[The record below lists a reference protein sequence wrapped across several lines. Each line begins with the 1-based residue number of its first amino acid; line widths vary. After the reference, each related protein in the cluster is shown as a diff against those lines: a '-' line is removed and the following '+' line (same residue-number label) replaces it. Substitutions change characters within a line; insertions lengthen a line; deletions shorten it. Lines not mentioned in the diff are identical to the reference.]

1 MKVKGRDKLA
11 FIVLIVLIF
20 LLWRQLLFGSAG
32 TITEIT
38 GPTQITRG
46 EEKIKGAL
54 KVGVES
60 NDRVETL
67 DSKTGITFVDD
78 THVTISEHSK
88 LILDEFVFDPK
99 SSSGKIGLKAPLGTV
114 RYLSGK
120 IARNNHNNVNVTTP
134 TASIA
139 VRGTDFSMTVDETG
153 KSLIILLPTKIGNK
167 YVVGKIDVTTMA
179 GTVTLDKAFEGTV
192 ATAFN
197 LKPSTPVIF
206 KLDGNDVDNNLIL
219 SNPKKEESSLDKAR
233 AAAYAMEQEEL
244 QKTAQLYAMTKAI
257 EKLDASSFVFVQ
269 DQADAS
275 KNKLQTTFKSNTIK
289 IIVPNGENVTV
300 NYTYAGGTATAKNG
314 TGTGVTIN
322 ITQR

>member
-1 MKVKGRDKLA
+1 MAKVIIL
-11 FIVLIVLIF
+11 F
-20 LLWRQLLFGSAG
+20 LLISSTLFGSAG
-32 TITEIT
+32 QITDIT

-46 EEKIKGAL
+46 SDKIKGAL
-54 KVGVES
+54 KVGIES
-60 NDRVETL
+60 NDKVETL
-67 DSKTGITFVDD
+67 NSKTGITFADD

-88 LILDEFVFDPK
+88 LLIDDFVYDPK

-120 IARNNHNNVNVTTP
+120 IAHHNNKDVAVTTP
-134 TASIA
+134 TASVA
-139 VRGTDFSMTVDETG
+139 VRGTDFSLTVDETG
-153 KSLIILLPTKIGNK
+153 KSLIILLPTKVGNK
-167 YVVGKIDVTTMA
+167 YVVGRIDVTTMA

-197 LKPSTPVIF
+197 LKPTAPVIF

-219 SNPKKEESSLDKAR
+219 SNPKKEESALEKAQ

-244 QKTAQLYAMTKAI
+244 QKTAQLYATAKAI
-257 EKLDASSFVFVQ
+257 EKFDASTFMFVQ

-275 KNKLQTTFKSNTIK
+275 KSKLQTTFKSNIIK

-322 ITQR
+322 ITQK

>member
-1 MKVKGRDKLA
+1 MIIKGN
-11 FIVLIVLIF
+11 ILIALF
-20 LLWRQLLFGSAG
+20 LLYSQSLFASAG
-32 TITEIT
+32 SITEIT

-46 EEKIKGAL
+46 KEKIKGGL
-54 KVGVES
+54 KVGIES
-60 NDRVETL
+60 NDKVETL
-67 DSKTGITFVDD
+67 NSKTGITFIDD
-78 THVTISEHSK
+78 THVTVSEHSK
-88 LILDEFVFDPK
+88 LIIDDFVFDPK

>member
-1 MKVKGRDKLA
+1 MKVRGN
-11 FIVLIVLIF
+11 ILIALF
-20 LLWRQLLFGSAG
+20 LLYCQSLYASAG

-46 EEKIKGAL
+46 EEKIKGGL
-54 KVGVES
+54 KVGIES

-67 DSKTGITFVDD
+67 NSKTGITFIDD
-78 THVTISEHSK
+78 THVTVSEHSK
-88 LILDEFVFDPK
+88 LIIDDFVFDPK

-197 LKPSTPVIF
+197 LKPTAPVIF

-219 SNPKKEESSLDKAR
+219 SNPKKEESPLDKAR

>member
-1 MKVKGRDKLA
+1 MKVKGN
-11 FIVLIVLIF
+11 ILIALF
-20 LLWRQLLFGSAG
+20 LLYYQSLFASAG

-46 EEKIKGAL
+46 EEKIKGGL
-54 KVGVES
+54 KVGIES
-60 NDRVETL
+60 NDKVETL
-67 DSKTGITFVDD
+67 NSKTGITFIDD
-78 THVTISEHSK
+78 THVTVSEHSK
-88 LILDEFVFDPK
+88 LIIDDFVFDPK

>member
-1 MKVKGRDKLA
+1 MKKSEK
-11 FIVLIVLIF
+11 VLFTLFVILIF
-20 LLWRQLLFGSAG
+20 LLWADLVHGAAG
-32 TITEIT
+32 QITEIT

-46 EEKIKGAL
+46 SDKIIAAL
-54 KVGVES
+54 KTGIES

-67 DSKTGITFVDD
+67 NSKTGITFADE

-114 RYLSGK
+114 RYFSGK
-120 IARNNHNNVNVTTP
+120 IAHNNHNNVNVRTP

-139 VRGTDFSMTVDETG
+139 VRGTDFSMVVSETG
-153 KSLIILLPTKIGNK
+153 KSLIILLPTKVGNK
-167 YVVGKIDVTTMA
+167 YVVGRIDVTTMA

-197 LKPSTPVIF
+197 LKPTAPVIF

-219 SNPKKEESSLDKAR
+219 SNPKKEESALDKAR

-244 QKTAQLYAMTKAI
+244 QKTAQMYATAKAI

-322 ITQR
+322 ITQK